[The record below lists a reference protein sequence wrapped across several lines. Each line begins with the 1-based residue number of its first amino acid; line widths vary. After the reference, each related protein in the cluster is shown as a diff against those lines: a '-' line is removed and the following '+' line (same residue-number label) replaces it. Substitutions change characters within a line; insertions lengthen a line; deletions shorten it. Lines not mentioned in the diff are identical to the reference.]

1 MIKLKNLLKESTW
14 ANRKFGEPLPT
25 MADYKKLKE
34 GGPGSGPQGDDEDN
48 PYYKEP
54 SDDDL
59 AAIEKEFEGV
69 NEASLE
75 KVKLPATVNRF
86 LTKFVDS
93 MKDANLNRI
102 KRSAILYKVINASGM
117 SPQQLMADIAKI
129 KKELK

>member
-25 MADYKKLKE
+25 MDDYKKLKE

-48 PYYKEP
+48 PYDKEP